1 MQRTMWPLARPTL
14 DVTARQSR
22 LAWWGR
28 PVYYC
33 KVRRPAF
40 LTVPNLL
47 SLSRL
52 PLAAAFLMTS
62 ETPARLALI
71 GTASAT
77 DMLDGWLAR
86 RGHPTRVGALLDP
99 VADKPSCSPLSSFL
113 FAGVIDTAQYF
124 LMLSRDLATAVGF
137 IVAYYLPGLDP
148 TAFKAR
154 FSGKVVTVLQLAAL
168 FVLLLRPAAFRWIL
182 AAIVAASVWAIVDYT
197 ALLHRTRVR

>member
-1 MQRTMWPLARPTL
+1 MQTTMSSENGRRDASPQRAWLAPR
-14 DVTARQSR
+14 RR
-22 LAWWGR
+22 R
-28 PVYYC
+28 VYYC
-33 KVRRPAF
+33 SVRRSTL

-52 PLAAAFLMTS
+52 PMAAAFVMTS

-99 VADKPSCSPLSSFL
+99 VADKIFVLAALSSFL
-113 FAGVIDTAQYF
+113 FAGVIGTAQYF
-124 LMLSRDLATAVGF
+124 LVLSRDLATAVGF
-137 IVAYYLPGLDP
+137 IVAYYVPGLDP

-154 FSGKVVTVLQLAAL
+154 VSGKIVTVLQIAAL
-168 FVLLLRPAAFRWIL
+168 LVLLLRPSDFRWIL
-182 AAIVAASVWAIVDYT
+182 APLVAASVWAIVDYT
-197 ALLHRTRVR
+197 LMLHRTRVR